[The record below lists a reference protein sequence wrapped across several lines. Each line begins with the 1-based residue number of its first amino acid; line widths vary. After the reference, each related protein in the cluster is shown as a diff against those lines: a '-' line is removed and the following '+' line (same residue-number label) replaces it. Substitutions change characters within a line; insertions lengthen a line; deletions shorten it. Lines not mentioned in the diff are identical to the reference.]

1 MQISTKRGG
10 IEEGIPCRNL
20 PAPNPGRRA
29 GSWICGALQ
38 ASQGDVGDVPGHSRV
53 LLKADSDL
61 RVDLGAGAAAL
72 PTPAQAVP
80 GAARAL
86 LRPGFETFKPWF

>member
-1 MQISTKRGG
+1 M
-10 IEEGIPCRNL
+10 
-20 PAPNPGRRA
+20 
-29 GSWICGALQ
+29 
-38 ASQGDVGDVPGHSRV
+38 GDVPGHSRI

-72 PTPAQAVP
+72 PTPSQAVP

>member
-1 MQISTKRGG
+1 M
-10 IEEGIPCRNL
+10 
-20 PAPNPGRRA
+20 
-29 GSWICGALQ
+29 
-38 ASQGDVGDVPGHSRV
+38 SQGDLGDVPGHSRV

-72 PTPAQAVP
+72 PTPSQAVP